1 MKNKSK
7 RLLAIEK
14 IINNYKISSQ
24 EQLMSR
30 LRKKGYNYTQA
41 TLSRDLKFLRV
52 SKIPDNQGRY
62 IYILSGKKDEF
73 LQSGDQKNLPLSGFL
88 SLDFAQNLAL
98 IKTHPGYASSIAY
111 LIDRAGKFEIQG
123 TIAGDDTILLIP
135 RDSVSKNDVKN
146 CLILIFPELEDR
158 LR

>member
-52 SKIPDNQGRY
+52 SKIPDNQG
-62 IYILSGKKDEF
+62 IYILSGKKNEF
-73 LQSGDQKNLPLSGFL
+73 LLSGDQENLPLSGFL

-135 RDSVSKNDVKN
+135 RNGVSKNDIKN

-158 LR
+158 IR

>member
-1 MKNKSK
+1 MKNKAT

-14 IINNYKISSQ
+14 IINNYKIRNQ
-24 EQLMSR
+24 EQLMNR
-30 LRKKGYNYTQA
+30 LRKKGYYCTQA

-52 SKIPDNQGRY
+52 SKIADNQGAY
-62 IYILSGKKDEF
+62 VYILPGQKDDF
-73 LQSGDQKNLPLSGFL
+73 LQTVNRGKLPLSGFL

-98 IKTHPGYASSIAY
+98 IRTYPGYANSIAY
-111 LIDRAGKFEIQG
+111 LIDRAEKYEIQG

-135 RDSVSKNDVKN
+135 RDGVSKEDVKN

-158 LR
+158 IG